1 MKMKMNSFPG
11 IFTYMLFLA
20 KLLELHSNVKL
31 LSNIEDILIFSVSI
45 LRSQDVGV

>member
-11 IFTYMLFLA
+11 ILTYVLFLG

-31 LSNIEDILIFSVSI
+31 LSNPEDILIFSVSI